1 MSTDKFFCVSTNEK
15 YNDIQNDGKNVQRI
29 NIIRREHPN
38 CAIYKKT
45 VSTLDEELIRTTLY
59 TPNKRI
65 SQDISKEGN
74 QTRSCYVSTESHL
87 ETLLIYLKD
96 IEVRLNDID
105 IIAAAQKNEDSILVG
120 ELCQTPYRQML
131 TNWTDAESFEKLKD
145 TKTFAS
151 CIYQMKKILRAQ
163 LECAQEAVQKYNIMY
178 FTFGDILTPMEQ
190 GAFEKYYY
198 KYYRQASKEYE
209 GLNMLIKIGSPLTDF
224 NNILDRKHIKGVVLT
239 NSGME
244 QQ

>member
-15 YNDIQNDGKNVQRI
+15 YNDIQNDGKDVHRI
-29 NIIRREHPN
+29 NIIRKEHPN

-65 SQDISKEGN
+65 SQDVSKDGLQLRSSYIS
-74 QTRSCYVSTESHL
+74 SESHL
-87 ETLLIYLKD
+87 ETLLVYLKD

-105 IIAAAQKNEDSILVG
+105 ILSAIAEKKGSILVG
-120 ELCQTPYRQML
+120 ELSQTPYTQML
-131 TNWTDAESFEKLKD
+131 SSWIDAESFENLKE
-145 TKTFAS
+145 TKAFAS

-163 LECAQEAVQKYNIMY
+163 LDCAQEAVKKYDIRY
-178 FTFGDILTPMEQ
+178 FTFGDVLSPMEQ
-190 GAFEKYYY
+190 DIFEKYYY
-198 KYYRQASKEYE
+198 KYYRQAGKEYE
-209 GLNMLIKIGSPLTDF
+209 GLNMLIKIGSPLTEF

-239 NSGME
+239 NTHLA
-244 QQ
+244 